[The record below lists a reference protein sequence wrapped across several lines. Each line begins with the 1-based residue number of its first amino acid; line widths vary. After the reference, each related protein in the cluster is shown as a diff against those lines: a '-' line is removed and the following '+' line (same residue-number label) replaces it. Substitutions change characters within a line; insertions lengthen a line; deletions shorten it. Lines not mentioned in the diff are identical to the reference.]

1 MLSMKILEFSAL
13 IWLGSLVS
21 VCLGALTW
29 LGGGTIL
36 MPFLTLAFKV
46 DMRDA
51 IGSSLISVIAT
62 SSGAAPVYVAEKLDG
77 PVPK

>member
-1 MLSMKILEFSAL
+1 
-13 IWLGSLVS
+13 
-21 VCLGALTW
+21 
-29 LGGGTIL
+29 